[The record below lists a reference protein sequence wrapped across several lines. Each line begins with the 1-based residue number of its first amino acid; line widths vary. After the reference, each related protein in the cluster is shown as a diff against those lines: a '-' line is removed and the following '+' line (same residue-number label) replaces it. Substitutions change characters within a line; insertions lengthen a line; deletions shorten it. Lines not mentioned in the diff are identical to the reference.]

1 MLFML
6 TMPELQAEREADRIE
21 ELIARMA
28 DGDIEAMAPLYDLVR
43 SPVYA
48 YALSL
53 LRDPHG
59 AEDVLHDCCLRVLNA
74 AGGYVPR
81 GKPMAFIMTVTRNL
95 CYDRLAEASRHVSP
109 EPAEWETLLRTD
121 DVPTSLAAAEWLNTL
136 SEADRQIVVLHVL
149 AGFKHRETAEFMG
162 MPTATVITRYSRA
175 IKALRKHIIR
185 ERMEN

>member
-1 MLFML
+1 MLFTL
-6 TMPELQAEREADRIE
+6 SLPELQAEREADRIE
-21 ELIARMA
+21 ELIARLA

-109 EPAEWETLLRTD
+109 EPAEWERLLKTD